1 MFEIIFFIL
10 MIVVFGKILK
20 FAVKAAWGLSKI
32 VVSVVLLPLFLIG
45 LLSKGLMAIALPVLI
60 IVGIVSLLV
69 LHD

>member
-45 LLSKGLMAIALPVLI
+45 LVFKGLMAIALPVLI
-60 IVGIVSLLV
+60 IIGIVSLLV